1 MFITT
6 KTKINNEKSLRH
18 FDDNGFLFVEE
29 SPILSTDVL
38 QYLGKELLGGNEAR
52 EIDGL
57 LVEPEKIYTVRIPAD
72 ELEKAKHTF
81 ELLPIL
87 DGHDW
92 VGVEGDDTKGL
103 QEGSTGQNAE
113 IKENKLFL
121 SLKFTGKKIID
132 KIKEGIEELSASY
145 QHNLSRD
152 VEKIADFIA
161 TGLEGNHL
169 ALVPKGRCGSSVCVY
184 NQDIGVEMVS
194 SENEFALLI
203 DGKKIDLR
211 QFFEQEQKE
220 EAHEET
226 GSIEDVENSADEIK
240 PEEKTETQA
249 DEKPAET
256 EVEKKVEEKP
266 AEETKTEDEEVSLL
280 DEVKK
285 VLMGKVE
292 DEKLAKVLEI
302 LSNKEVE
309 VENAC
314 GEEEKAKAEN
324 SIKEIMDASKRA
336 YNEAISIIGDN
347 FNAVGM
353 NAEEIYTYALNQRGV
368 KTENRSCAELQAMVE
383 SLKSV
388 KVDNSFNPSVK
399 EETDDSQYIE
409 INL

>member
-211 QFFEQEQKE
+211 QFFEQEQQE

-226 GSIEDVENSADEIK
+226 GSIEDVENSADKIK

-353 NAEEIYTYALNQRGV
+353 NAEEIYAYALNQRGV